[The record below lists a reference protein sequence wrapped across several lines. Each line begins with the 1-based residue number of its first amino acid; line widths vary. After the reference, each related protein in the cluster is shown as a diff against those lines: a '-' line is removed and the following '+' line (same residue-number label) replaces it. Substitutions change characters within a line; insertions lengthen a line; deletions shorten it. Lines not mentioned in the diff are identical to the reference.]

1 MSVDIDFDANNVPPS
16 TGFDVLPAGEY
27 SVVISE
33 SEVKPTKSGNG
44 NYLQL
49 TFTVI
54 EGEYENRKLFA
65 RLNIDNPSGQAVAIA
80 RSELSAICHAV
91 GVLKLKTSAQLHDI
105 PLSVKVVIQKNK
117 ETGEEFNAIKKYNAK
132 NVSPQKPPQNTGGAP
147 KMPWKKS

>member
-65 RLNIDNPSGQAVAIA
+65 RLNIDNPSEQAVAIA

-117 ETGEEFNAIKKYNAK
+117 ESGEEFNAIKKYNAK
-132 NVSPQKPPQNTGGAP
+132 NVSPQKPPQNAGGAP